1 MDYISVV
8 EAAKKWGI
16 SDALVRRHCR
26 DNRIPDAVF
35 RDGAWL
41 IPANCP
47 KPGRVPYTY
56 RVEDLPIIAKR
67 LTHQKTKKNFHGLY
81 DYVQIYLTYSS
92 CRLASNRLTRNQVE
106 SIFRKGKVRE
116 SFEPMK
122 VSDCVEVLNHC
133 ICVDSILD
141 NISVPLSENYIKK
154 LHYDLTLGSV
164 DVRKCRVV
172 PGVYRTV
179 KMRIP
184 HKESPSAREISG
196 CLLSLISEYEAVQEI
211 ELKHILDFH
220 VRFERIAPFQDGN
233 GRVGR
238 LIMFKECLRHDVMPF
253 IIDDKHRKHY
263 LDGIKNWDVDRFGLL
278 EVAYAAQERFEK
290 IVDRC
295 KLGEYRQKEFQDM
308 YAAFEEELPVE
319 DLDAEVPKKRRGSTS
334 QNKQRKR
341 RG

>member
-141 NISVPLSENYIKK
+141 NISVPLSENYIK
-154 LHYDLTLGSV
+154 
-164 DVRKCRVV
+164 
-172 PGVYRTV
+172 
-179 KMRIP
+179 
-184 HKESPSAREISG
+184 
-196 CLLSLISEYEAVQEI
+196 
-211 ELKHILDFH
+211 
-220 VRFERIAPFQDGN
+220 
-233 GRVGR
+233 
-238 LIMFKECLRHDVMPF
+238 
-253 IIDDKHRKHY
+253 
-263 LDGIKNWDVDRFGLL
+263 
-278 EVAYAAQERFEK
+278 
-290 IVDRC
+290 
-295 KLGEYRQKEFQDM
+295 
-308 YAAFEEELPVE
+308 
-319 DLDAEVPKKRRGSTS
+319 
-334 QNKQRKR
+334 
-341 RG
+341 